1 LKSSSIFRMVLM
13 GAIIFSSM
21 AAFSAEYNDRPYQ
34 REVVSH
40 KFFDKQ
46 NLLLFGENTVAQTA
60 ALLAIQSHGA
70 HMESRGRTLDGYEK
84 HFESYGYGWGAV
96 YRYGG
101 GVGLNIFA
109 TYMFHVTGHHKLE
122 RWVPMVAIGH
132 AAASTGYALRGS
144 RQGVGGW

>member
-1 LKSSSIFRMVLM
+1 MFRMILM
-13 GAIIFSSM
+13 GAILLS
-21 AAFSAEYNDRPYQ
+21 ATVAFSVEYNDPSYH

-46 NLLLFGENTVAQTA
+46 NLLLFGENTAAQTG
-60 ALLAIQSHGA
+60 ALIAIQSHGA

-144 RQGVGGW
+144 RQGIGGW